1 MVIYNGKILLTFK
14 PFMFLVNVNANFYV
28 AEVGLHV
35 SRNMIVQNCA
45 IPFPFGTLI
54 SMYYMV

>member
-1 MVIYNGKILLTFK
+1 
-14 PFMFLVNVNANFYV
+14 MFLVNVNANFYV